1 MYTFPKLVFV
11 QIRNYCIIFSW
22 IEFAAFLP
30 TILSVP
36 GGAGQ
41 VDKTTIRALHNCESE
56 RLIEVVLGLGY
67 VAVFPVIN
75 TRGRHK

>member
-1 MYTFPKLVFV
+1 M
-11 QIRNYCIIFSW
+11 
-22 IEFAAFLP
+22 EFAVFLP
-30 TILSVP
+30 TCLSVP

-56 RLIEVVLGLGY
+56 RLIDVVLGLGF

-75 TRGRHK
+75 TRGRDK

>member
-1 MYTFPKLVFV
+1 M
-11 QIRNYCIIFSW
+11 
-22 IEFAAFLP
+22 EFAVFLP
-30 TILSVP
+30 TCLFVP

-41 VDKTTIRALHNCESE
+41 VDKTTTRALHNSESE

-67 VAVFPVIN
+67 IAVFPVIN